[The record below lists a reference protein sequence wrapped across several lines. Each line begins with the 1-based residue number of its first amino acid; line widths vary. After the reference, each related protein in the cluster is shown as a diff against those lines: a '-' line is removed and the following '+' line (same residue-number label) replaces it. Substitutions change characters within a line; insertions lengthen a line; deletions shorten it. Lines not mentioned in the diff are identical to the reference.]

1 MGIRLVAFGGL
12 RVFGGDGEL
21 ERLLSQRSRAALF
34 VYLTIERRVP
44 RDTLM
49 AMFWPESDAAAAR
62 HALRQSLYHLRNAL
76 GSAAW
81 IAPRGHELVVESEVA
96 ADATAFSEAMARGD
110 TERAIGLYQG
120 SFLDGVHLVGLQS
133 WESWV
138 DARRTRYAR
147 LFRQACRAMLNATL
161 ATGDFTGAI
170 AVAERWTAPDPTDDE
185 AQHRLIATL
194 SAAGERTEA
203 IRQYESYARLLA
215 PDGLQP
221 LDETRELVEQLRAR
235 KFERRVGF
243 AWSPAL
249 QVCVCAHSRPC
260 DSNAF
265 TREPAG

>member
-12 RVFGGDGEL
+12 RVFGSDREL

-44 RDTLM
+44 RDALM

-62 HALRQSLYHLRNAL
+62 HALRQSLYHLRHAL
-76 GSAAW
+76 GAEW
-81 IAPRGHELVVESEVA
+81 IIARGHELVVEPDVA
-96 ADATAFSEAMARGD
+96 ADANAFSDAMARGD
-110 TERAIGLYQG
+110 TERAMHLYRG

-147 LFRQACRAMLNATL
+147 LFRQACRAVLNAKL
-161 ATGDFTGAI
+161 AAGDSAGAI
-170 AVAERWTAPDPTDDE
+170 AVAERWAAPDPSDDE
-185 AQHRLIATL
+185 AQHRLIAAL
-194 SAAGERTEA
+194 AAAGERTDA

-221 LDETRELVEQLRAR
+221 LDETRELVEQLRTRPAP
-235 KFERRVGF
+235 KP
-243 AWSPAL
+243 AWRTVLGETTEYRFGSLSACRGR
-249 QVCVCAHSRPC
+249 QDV
-260 DSNAF
+260 
-265 TREPAG
+265 